1 MKVLYNSSKIKNREF
16 LSILSTHT
24 QPAIDFKSDANKY
37 YTLIMRDPDA
47 VLGHRVHWL
56 VINIHGNNIQS
67 GFPVFPYLGPAPPPH
82 SGTHHY
88 IFEIYLHDIPDIY
101 EHDIQQ
107 ELSKK
112 YSNRYIPLKTLK
124 TILHLNHPLHT
135 IYFRIDTGRKQIN
148 RIKSLN
154 SIKRTNSLKH
164 TNSIKHTSTNKNQN
178 KKFNKSKKRNQR
190 KGIK

>member
-16 LSILSTHT
+16 LSIAFT
-24 QPAIDFKSDANKY
+24 QDQPTLDFKAYANKY
-37 YTLIMRDPDA
+37 YTLVVRDPDA

-56 VINIHGNNIQS
+56 VVNIRGNDIQS

-88 IFEIYLHDIPDIY
+88 IFEIYSQDISLIP

-124 TILHLNHPLHT
+124 TILCLSHPLHT
-135 IYFRIDTGRKQIN
+135 IYFRINTGRKQIK
-148 RIKSLN
+148 IK
-154 SIKRTNSLKH
+154 T
-164 TNSIKHTSTNKNQN
+164 KNTL
-178 KKFNKSKKRNQR
+178 
-190 KGIK
+190 I